1 VTAIRDTGHAGRS
14 GGAGG
19 AGDPAPSDAAVVGAE
34 GNERL
39 TAWTGA
45 ALLLGFAAEG
55 FTLLDVHWY
64 MTWHLL
70 IGYALLVPIT
80 LKIASTVYRFGRYYS
95 NNPAYRR
102 KGPPRLLLR
111 VLGPL
116 VIISTVVVMA
126 SGVGL
131 MFFDGH
137 HRQLEE
143 LHKTSFLGWVA
154 VTAVHV
160 LAYVWRLPRLM
171 LADVLGRGT
180 PRAAAV
186 QRIVLSVGSG
196 VVGLLLGVALLPWIS
211 DWANR

>member
-1 VTAIRDTGHAGRS
+1 MRHANGIVLFVTAIRDTGSRS
-14 GGAGG
+14 G
-19 AGDPAPSDAAVVGAE
+19 DLAPSDEAALGAE

-64 MTWHLL
+64 MNWHKL
-70 IGYALLVPIT
+70 IGYALLVPVT
-80 LKIASTVYRFGRYYS
+80 LKIASTGYRFARYYTKD
-95 NNPAYRR
+95 PAYRR

-111 VLGPL
+111 VLGPFMIL
-116 VIISTVVVMA
+116 LTLAVLGT
-126 SGVGL
+126 GVGL
-131 MFFDGH
+131 MLFPGH
-137 HRQLEE
+137 HFLLER
-143 LHKTSFLGWVA
+143 LHKQSFWAWVA
-154 VTAVHV
+154 VTGVHV

-171 LADVLGRGT
+171 LADVLARDT

-196 VVGLLLGVALLPWIS
+196 LVGLGLGVVLLKML
-211 DWANR
+211 

>member
-1 VTAIRDTGHAGRS
+1 VVTAIRDTTGRS
-14 GGAGG
+14 G
-19 AGDPAPSDAAVVGAE
+19 DVTPTPAAILGAE

-55 FTLLDVHWY
+55 LTLLDVRWY
-64 MTWHLL
+64 MTWHLM
-70 IGYALLVPIT
+70 IGYALLVPVA
-80 LKIASTVYRFGRYYS
+80 LKIASTGYRFGRYYTHT
-95 NNPAYRR
+95 PAYRR

-116 VIISTVVVMA
+116 VIITTVTVLA

-143 LHKTSFLGWVA
+143 LHKLSFVAWVA
-154 VTAVHV
+154 VTGVHV
-160 LAYVWRLPRLM
+160 LAYVWRLPRLL

-186 QRIVLSVGSG
+186 QRIALAVGSG
-196 VVGLLLGVALLPWIS
+196 VVGLLIGVALLPWLT
-211 DWANR
+211 DWAGR